1 VARQYAMS
9 ERHACRLVG
18 VARSTKRYR
27 VRRKDQDG
35 ELRERMR
42 ALALMRPRF
51 GYRRLGALLA
61 REGRKANHKRIYR
74 LYRLEGL
81 VVRRRRRKRLV
92 RGTGMPIGRP
102 QRGNERWSMD
112 FVSDCTAGG
121 RTIRALT
128 LVDDFTRECLAI
140 EVDTSLGGTRVRRI
154 LENVTGKR
162 GRPQSIVVDN
172 GPEFRGR
179 ALAAW
184 SEQQRVRLQ
193 FIEPGK
199 PTQNAFIESFNGRLR
214 EECLNANWFL
224 SLADARR
231 KIAAWRQ
238 DYNEARPHSSL
249 GYLPP
254 QRFAEMIAASGALQ

>member
-1 VARQYAMS
+1 MAQQYAMS

-27 VRRKDQDG
+27 PR
-35 ELRERMR
+35 LREAEGDLRQRIRM
-42 ALALMRPRF
+42 LALSRPRF
-51 GYRRLGALLA
+51 GYRRLGVLLA
-61 REGRKANHKRIYR
+61 REGTKVNHKRIYR

-81 VVRRRRRKRLV
+81 AVRRRCRKRLA
-92 RGTGMPIGRP
+92 RGTGTPLGKA
-102 QRGNERWSMD
+102 QRSNERWSMD

-121 RTIRALT
+121 RRIRMLT

-140 EVDTSLGGTRVRRI
+140 EVDTSLGGERVRRV
-154 LENVTGKR
+154 LDNVVRKR
-162 GRPQSIVVDN
+162 GRPERIVVDN

-231 KIAAWRQ
+231 KIAAWQR
-238 DYNEARPHSSL
+238 DYNEQRPHSSL
-249 GYLPP
+249 GYVPP
-254 QRFAEMIAASGALQ
+254 QVFAAAQAVSGALQ

>member
-1 VARQYAMS
+1 
-9 ERHACRLVG
+9 
-18 VARSTKRYR
+18 
-27 VRRKDQDG
+27 
-35 ELRERMR
+35 
-42 ALALMRPRF
+42 
-51 GYRRLGALLA
+51 
-61 REGRKANHKRIYR
+61 
-74 LYRLEGL
+74 
-81 VVRRRRRKRLV
+81 
-92 RGTGMPIGRP
+92 
-102 QRGNERWSMD
+102 MD

-121 RTIRALT
+121 RRIRMLT

-140 EVDTSLGGTRVRRI
+140 EVDTSLGGERVRRV
-154 LENVTGKR
+154 LDNVVRKR
-162 GRPQSIVVDN
+162 GRPERIVVDN

-231 KIAAWRQ
+231 KIAAWQR
-238 DYNEARPHSSL
+238 DYNEQRPHSSL
-249 GYLPP
+249 GYVPP
-254 QRFAEMIAASGALQ
+254 QVFAAAQAVSGALQ